1 MKRFAIASVCACMAM
16 SGCIYIAH
24 GLDPIN
30 PKYTIGDRNARVT
43 SLTPRL
49 EWEAY
54 SDVAGKENLRY
65 ELEIVGEKGQRIF
78 KNDLRETRYT
88 VEEPLVPDS
97 DYRWRVRA
105 VWTVN
110 GKPDASNWNYRTQLL
125 FTPVGG
131 AWGGRSYSFTT
142 PLK

>member
-1 MKRFAIASVCACMAM
+1 MKVIAIVSVCACMAM
-16 SGCIYIAH
+16 SGCIYIGH
-24 GLDPIN
+24 GLDPIS
-30 PKYTIGDRNARVT
+30 PKYDIGNGNARVK

-65 ELEIVGEKGQRIF
+65 QLEIVGEKGQRIF
-78 KNDLRETRYT
+78 KDDLRETYYT

-97 DYRWRVRA
+97 DYQWRVRA
-105 VWTVN
+105 VWMVD
-110 GKPDASNWNYRTQLL
+110 GKPESSKWNYRTRLL
-125 FTPVGG
+125 ITPIGG